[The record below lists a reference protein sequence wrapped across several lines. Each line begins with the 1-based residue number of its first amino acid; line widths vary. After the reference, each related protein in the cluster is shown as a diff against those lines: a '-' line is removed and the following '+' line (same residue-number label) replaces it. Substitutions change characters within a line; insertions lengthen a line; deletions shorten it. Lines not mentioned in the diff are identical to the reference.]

1 MAIKDQIFHLSGPWG
16 LTRVDW
22 KNAAHVRAV
31 VACLVQC
38 VYVLERDRQ
47 KKRKGDKALTLP
59 WCETFGFKL
68 KSTLEHNVGP
78 SIFGPFIFGPSI
90 FGAIFEFKPPTSSCN
105 HSAGGPRFVV
115 AFRGTLFKKKS
126 LVRDIKL
133 DFQVILN
140 EHHSSSC
147 CQTAIQAVEDLVA
160 TAGDSREVWL
170 TGHSLGSAIALQAG
184 KNMAKKEVYLE
195 SLLFNPPYP
204 SVPTEKIK
212 SKSLKLTLH
221 LAKSVLRAGVAVA
234 KQSPLQRKQSE
245 SSFAAMSPWV
255 PKLFVNEAD
264 YVCFEYIGYFG
275 YGNWMRKHRLENIY
289 KFASQYSLR
298 SLLFMSKKES
308 QAEPLHLIPSA
319 YLTINS
325 KPPKWFL
332 SAHGIREWWKPNLEL
347 ESEVYQCEY

>member
-1 MAIKDQIFHLSGPWG
+1 MAEDQTFHLGRPSQ
-16 LTRVDW
+16 
-22 KNAAHVRAV
+22 KNAAHVIAV

-38 VYVLERDRQ
+38 VYVLELDRQ
-47 KKRKGDKALTLP
+47 KKRKGDKALAPP
-59 WCETFGFKL
+59 WRETFGFQL
-68 KSTLEHNVGP
+68 KRPLVDKADS
-78 SIFGPFIFGPSI
+78 SI
-90 FGAIFEFKPPTSSCN
+90 FGAIFEYNPPPYSCN

-126 LVRDIKL
+126 FLRDTWL

-140 EHHSSSC
+140 NLHSTSR
-147 CQTAIQAVEDLVA
+147 CQTAIQEVEDLVA
-160 TAGDSREVWL
+160 TAGYSGEVWL

-298 SLLFMSKKES
+298 SLLFMSKKEA
-308 QAEPLHLIPSA
+308 QTEPLHLIPSA
-319 YLTINS
+319 NLTINS
-325 KPPKWFL
+325 KPPKRFL
-332 SAHGIREWWKPNLEL
+332 SAHGISEWWKPNLEL